1 MTRLPLRRALWMA
14 ALTLLAG
21 CSALTKAAVPLDAY
35 TLTPLVF
42 EARAQTSA
50 RHLVVELPTAS
61 GALATDR
68 ILILP
73 NPLQAEYLP
82 LARWVDPAPVL
93 VQNLLVASLQGTE
106 AFRRVGRDGA
116 GLTPDFVLL
125 VELAAFQAEAPVPGV
140 SATQVRV
147 GLTATLVREEDGR
160 LIAARRFDHTAM
172 APSAATLDLVTAFD
186 VATRVMLT
194 GVVDWTLDQSRQAF
208 GP

>member
-1 MTRLPLRRALWMA
+1 MIRFPLRPTVWIA

-21 CSALTKAAVPLDAY
+21 CSALTKASVPLDAY

-93 VQNLLVASLQGTE
+93 VQNLLVASLQGTG

-116 GLTPDFVLL
+116 GLTPDYVLL
-125 VELAAFQAEAPVPGV
+125 VELGAFQAEAPAPGV

-147 GLTATLVREEDGR
+147 ALNVTLVREEDRR
-160 LIAARRFDHTAM
+160 LVASRRFDHTAM
-172 APSAATLDLVTAFD
+172 APSAATLDLVAAFD
-186 VATRVMLT
+186 VATRAMLA
-194 GVVDWTLDQSRQAF
+194 GVVDWTLEQSR
-208 GP
+208 